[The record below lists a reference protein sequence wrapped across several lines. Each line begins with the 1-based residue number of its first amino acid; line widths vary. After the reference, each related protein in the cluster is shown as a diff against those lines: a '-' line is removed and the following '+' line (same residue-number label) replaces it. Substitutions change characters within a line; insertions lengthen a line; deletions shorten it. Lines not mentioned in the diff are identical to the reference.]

1 MRVCQPGP
9 VALHRSI
16 TSTGSRMEISLRG
29 FSDRGRPPLLTT
41 ARDRASSVSAWNS
54 LYSCA
59 RILWAS
65 TFARSDFK
73 VPREAGFLTM
83 VCLSH
88 AENVAGRSPQR
99 VAGHHEAAGQ
109 QSVADDSRLA
119 AVLRLSSN
127 STVVRANTIAAS
139 SKSRPR
145 SASVRARF
153 AGSKVRRIG
162 YCIYNNRDAQVQP
175 SSRECAGET
184 GAGLDAGIETG
195 MGR

>member
-41 ARDRASSVSAWNS
+41 ARDRASSVSAGSS

-73 VPREAGFLTM
+73 VRREAGFLTM

-88 AENVAGRSPQR
+88 AEYMAGRSPQR
-99 VAGHHEAAGQ
+99 VADQNEAAGQ
-109 QSVADDSRLA
+109 QAVADDSRLA
-119 AVLRLSSN
+119 VVSAPVLELDRGAREHDRGILE
-127 STVVRANTIAAS
+127 VQAPFGER
-139 SKSRPR
+139 
-145 SASVRARF
+145 RARF

-162 YCIYNNRDAQVQP
+162 YCIYNNRDAQGQP